1 MNNHRGGVV
10 LNVDDSDER
19 LHFRTA
25 VLEDAGFGVIEARTG
40 TQALMLASDAQP
52 SLVLL
57 DVMLPDV
64 DGLEVCRRL
73 KADPATRAIPVLHVS
88 AAFQDEEHWV
98 EGLRVGS
105 DGYLREP
112 VGPEVLREVIRTLLR
127 RVEAEATARRARQE
141 AEVALRASERRY
153 RGIVEYAPYG
163 ICHTALDGRFL
174 AANDALGR
182 ILGYE
187 SAAGLMTVGS
197 VLPFYADP
205 NERLMVTAR
214 FERERIVGPLEVDW
228 KRRDDQRI
236 RVRISG
242 RRIDEG
248 FEAFIEDVTERQRL
262 EDQLRQAHKLEAIG
276 RLAGGVAHDF
286 NNALTIIL
294 GFADMLAMQ
303 ISPDKPM
310 GRDVAEILRAAEHAA
325 GLTNQLLAFSRQQ
338 PLDLTI
344 IDLNRLVRD
353 ACGMVQRLIGE
364 TIRVQTVMAAEVC
377 PLKADQAQLQ
387 QVLVNLAVN
396 ARDAMPDGGTLIF
409 ETGTV
414 TVDAQSA
421 SAREGLEP
429 GRYARLSVS
438 DTGVGIDEE
447 TKRHIFD
454 PFFTTKEVGKG
465 TGLGLAT
472 VYGIVKQSGGS
483 IFVDS
488 AVNGGTR
495 FDLYFP
501 EAAGAPDAALD
512 RAAVDVPSA
521 SATVLVVEDE
531 PGVRA
536 LAITALIRHGYRVV
550 EAEGS
555 REALMLP
562 DEVINSVEL
571 LLTDVVMPFM
581 SGRALAKRLR
591 QRRPGIRVLYMS
603 GYAGEGAVR
612 DGSMLRK
619 PFAPPALIAAVNASL
634 REDPQ
639 IIRIPI
645 SLD

>member
-1 MNNHRGGVV
+1 MSNPPGSPGGIV

-19 LHFRTA
+19 LHYRTT

-40 TQALMLASDAQP
+40 RQALTLASDAQP

-88 AAFQDEEHWV
+88 ATCQDEEHWV

-112 VGPEVLREVIRTLLR
+112 IGPDVLREVIRTLLR
-127 RVEAEATARRARQE
+127 RVESEATARQARQDAE
-141 AEVALRASERRY
+141 AALRASERRY
-153 RGIVEYAPYG
+153 RGIVENAPYG
-163 ICHTALDGRFL
+163 MCQTTLDGRFL
-174 AANDALGR
+174 AVNEALAR

-187 SAAGLMTVGS
+187 SADALMAAGS
-197 VLPFYADP
+197 VLPFYVDP
-205 NERLMVTAR
+205 NDRAIVTAR
-214 FERERIVGPLEVDW
+214 AERERMMGPQELAW
-228 KRRDDQRI
+228 KRRDHQRI
-236 RVRISG
+236 RVRVTG

-248 FEAFIEDVTERQRL
+248 FEAFIEDVTERHRL
-262 EDQLRQAHKLEAIG
+262 EDRLRQAHKLEAIG

-294 GFADMLAMQ
+294 GFADMIAMQ
-303 ISPDKPM
+303 IGPDKPM
-310 GRDVAEILRAAEHAA
+310 GHDLAEIRRAAEHAA

-344 IDLNRLVRD
+344 IDLNTLVRESCSM
-353 ACGMVQRLIGE
+353 AQRLIGE
-364 TIRVQTVMAAEVC
+364 TIRVQTVLVTEVC
-377 PLKADQAQLQ
+377 PLKADRAQLQ
-387 QVLVNLAVN
+387 QVLMNLAVN
-396 ARDAMPDGGTLIF
+396 ARDAMPDGGTLVI
-409 ETGTV
+409 ETGMV
-414 TVDAQSA
+414 TIAEHSVTGPQP
-421 SAREGLEP
+421 LEP
-429 GRYARLSVS
+429 GRYARLSVC
-438 DTGVGIDEE
+438 DTGIGMDDV
-447 TKRHIFD
+447 TTRQIFE

-472 VYGIVKQSGGS
+472 VYGIVQQLGGS
-483 IFVDS
+483 IFVES

-501 EAAGAPDAALD
+501 EAAGAPDELPAKS
-512 RAAVDVPSA
+512 AVEVPSA
-521 SATVLVVEDE
+521 AATVLVVEDE

-536 LAITALIRHGYRVV
+536 LATTALTRHGYRVV
-550 EAEGS
+550 EAGGS

-562 DEVINSVEL
+562 DEVMDSVEL
-571 LLTDVVMPFM
+571 LLTDVVMPYM
-581 SGRALAKRLR
+581 SGRALAKALR

-619 PFAPPALIAAVNASL
+619 PFATPALLAAVGRSL
-634 REDPQ
+634 EG
-639 IIRIPI
+639 
-645 SLD
+645 SG

>member
-1 MNNHRGGVV
+1 MNTHRSGVV

-19 LHFRTA
+19 LHFKTA
-25 VLEDAGFGVIEARTG
+25 VLEEAGFGVIEARTG
-40 TQALMLASDAQP
+40 TQALALAFDAQP

-73 KADPATRAIPVLHVS
+73 KADPITRAIPVLHVS
-88 AAFQDEEHWV
+88 AAFHDEEHWV

-112 VGPEVLREVIRTLLR
+112 VGPDVLREVIRTLLR
-127 RVEAEATARRARQE
+127 RVEAETTARRARQE
-141 AEVALRASERRY
+141 AEAALRASERRY
-153 RGIVEYAPYG
+153 RGVVEHAPYG
-163 ICHTALDGRFL
+163 ICHTTLDGRFL
-174 AANDALGR
+174 AANDALAR
-182 ILGYE
+182 ILGYG
-187 SAAGLMTVGS
+187 SAAELVAAGS
-197 VLPFYADP
+197 ILPFYADP
-205 NERLMVTAR
+205 HERSMVTAR
-214 FERERIVGPLEVDW
+214 FERERMVGPLEVEW
-228 KRRDDQRI
+228 RRRDDDRI
-236 RVRISG
+236 HVRISG

-248 FEAFIEDVTERQRL
+248 FEAFIEDVTDRQRL

-286 NNALTIIL
+286 NNALTVIL

-303 ISPDKPM
+303 IGGNKSMSENLTD
-310 GRDVAEILRAAEHAA
+310 LRHAAEHAA
-325 GLTNQLLAFSRQQ
+325 GLTHQLLAFSRRQ
-338 PLDLTI
+338 PLNLTI
-344 IDLNRLVRD
+344 LDLNSLVRD
-353 ACGMVQRLIGE
+353 AGGMVQRLIGE
-364 TIRVQTVMAAEVC
+364 TIRVQTVMAIDVC
-377 PLKADQAQLQ
+377 PLKAYLAQLQ

-396 ARDAMPDGGTLIF
+396 AGDAMPDGGTLII
-409 ETGTV
+409 ETGRV
-414 TVDAQSA
+414 TVDGQS
-421 SAREGLEP
+421 SSTREPLEP
-429 GRYARLSVS
+429 GRYARLSVC
-438 DTGVGIDEE
+438 DTGVGMDDT
-447 TKRHIFD
+447 TKRQIFE

-472 VYGIVKQSGGS
+472 VYGIVKQLGGS

-501 EAAGAPDAALD
+501 EAAGMPSAAPDV
-512 RAAVDVPSA
+512 AAVEAPS
-521 SATVLVVEDE
+521 SPATVLVVEDE

-536 LAITALIRHGYRVV
+536 LTTTALTRHGYRVV

-562 DEVINSVEL
+562 DEVIDSVEL

-591 QRRPGIRVLYMS
+591 KRRPGIRVLYMS

-619 PFAPPALIAAVNASL
+619 PFATPALLAAVGKSL
-634 REDPQ
+634 VGAA
-639 IIRIPI
+639 
-645 SLD
+645 